1 MRPQELNLLM
11 VFDAI
16 MTERSITRAADR
28 LSMTQP
34 AVSNA
39 VSRMRVAWKD
49 DLFVKS
55 GRNIQP
61 TLYAQNLWNQIRDP
75 LKSLGEAVDAKGFD
89 PASAQRTFRVAAT
102 DIAVDMAWAKLRKI
116 FEQCAPGVNIH
127 AIPYTIVN
135 AEQVL
140 EDAEVDMVI
149 GASGVISNIFRAE
162 YLFSPFYVCVMRHGH
177 PLAKASLSLE
187 EFAAADHLLVSLSG
201 DTMGYTDQ
209 VLLQH
214 GLSRRIAC
222 TVNHFSSIPNL
233 INQSDLICVVPT
245 SAVAKE
251 VINGELAATIPPV
264 DIAPQQVSILWHKR
278 QDQDAGLIWLRKHL
292 KQIITDEVTHQTREV
307 KASLCR
313 NNPEI
318 CAEPSD
324 TNAHNLEVNKT
335 LIKRISGVNGVD

>member
-16 MTERSITRAADR
+16 MTERSITRAANR

-49 DLFVKS
+49 ELFIKD

-61 TLYAQNLWNQIRDP
+61 TLHAQNLWNQIRVP
-75 LKSLGEAVDAKGFD
+75 LIALTEAVDPKSFD
-89 PASAQRTFRVAAT
+89 PATAKRTFRVAVA
-102 DIAVDMAWAKLRKI
+102 DIVVDMAWAELRCAIEK
-116 FEQCAPGVNIH
+116 EAPGVNIH

-135 AEQVL
+135 SDQVL

-149 GASGVISNIFRAE
+149 GNSGVISSTFRAE
-162 YLFSPFYVCVMRHGH
+162 YLFSPMYVCIMNHDH
-177 PLAKASLSLE
+177 PLAKADLTLE

-201 DTMGYTDQ
+201 DITGYTDQ

-214 GLSRRIAC
+214 GLSRRVAV
-222 TVNHFSSIPNL
+222 TVNHFSSAANL
-233 INQSDLICVVPT
+233 IQRSNLISVIPI

-251 VINGELAATIPPV
+251 IIAGDISATKPPLELM
-264 DIAPQQVSILWHKR
+264 PQQVSAIWHKR
-278 QDQDAGLIWLRKHL
+278 QDRDQGLIWLREHFKH
-292 KQIITDEVTHQTREV
+292 IISKNVELETTQVMN
-307 KASLCR
+307 SLCKD
-313 NNPEI
+313 NPSM
-318 CAEPSD
+318 CDKS
-324 TNAHNLEVNKT
+324 
-335 LIKRISGVNGVD
+335 